1 MSSSIISTHDRAT
14 ASLTPRLSGEQLE
27 RRLEEL
33 LHQDRFAPPPDFVAT
48 DLVGDASLHA
58 RAELDPDGFWAEQAQ
73 TLHWDKPFTTVL
85 DDSNPPF
92 YRWFTDGKLNV
103 SYNCLDRHV
112 EAGHGGRVAFH
123 WAGEEGERRAI
134 TYAELH
140 REVQRL
146 ANALKGL
153 GVGKGDIV
161 GIYLPMIPEVVVS
174 MLACARIGAPHNVV
188 FGGFAPE
195 AVKERMEV
203 SHAKVL
209 ITVDGAR
216 RKGKTAPVKA
226 TVDAVMGGGPE
237 SLEHIVVVRHTG
249 IDTPMTQDRDVFYD
263 EILAAADPCCPA
275 EPMEAEHPLFILYS
289 SGSTAKPKGIV
300 HTSGGYL
307 TGVSSTHRYVFDLDP
322 ERDVFFCSAD
332 VGWITGHSY
341 IVYGP
346 LANGATSVMYEGA
359 PDYPDKAIWWEL
371 VERYGVTIFYTAPT
385 AIRACMK
392 WGAEHPNAHDLSSLR
407 LLGTV
412 GEPINPKAWLWYH
425 VVIGRER
432 CPIVDTWWQTE
443 TGQIMISP
451 LPGLTETKPGSATF
465 ALPGVL
471 ADVVDETTGESVQQ
485 GQGLLVL
492 KRPWPGML
500 RTLYGDDDRY
510 VETYFSRFGNAT
522 YLVGDA
528 AIRDPDG
535 YLWIVGRIDDVINVS
550 GHRLSTAEVESA
562 IVAHHN
568 VAEAAVVAQSDELTG
583 QAIVAY
589 VTLQGDLEG
598 TPEIEAQIR
607 EHVAAQI
614 GKLARPKRIL
624 WSEDLPKTRSGKIM
638 RRLLRDIAEGRTLGD
653 VTTLRDPT
661 VMAELQNKVAAAQ
674 SQEE

>member
-14 ASLTPRLSGEQLE
+14 ASSLAPLAGEQLE

-33 LHQDRFAPPPDFVAT
+33 LHQDRFAPPPEFVAT
-48 DLVGDASLHA
+48 ERVDDASLHA
-58 RAELDPDGFWAEQAQ
+58 RAELDPNAFWAEQARD
-73 TLHWDKPFTTVL
+73 LHWDKPFTTVL

-112 EAGHGGRVAFH
+112 EAGHGNRVAFH
-123 WAGEEGERRAI
+123 WAGEEGEQRAI

-146 ANALKGL
+146 ANALKEL

-161 GIYLPMIPEVVVS
+161 GIYLPMIPEVVVA

-226 TVDAVMGGGPE
+226 AVDAALGDLE

-263 EILAAADPCCPA
+263 EILAAADPFCPA

-289 SGSTAKPKGIV
+289 SGSTAKPKGIL

-332 VGWITGHSY
+332 VGWMTGHSY

-359 PDYPDKAIWWEL
+359 PDYPDKGIWWEL

-465 ALPGVL
+465 PLPGVL
-471 ADVVDETTGESVQQ
+471 ADVVDETTGESIEQ

-492 KRPWPGML
+492 KRPGPECCAPCTATTSATSRRTSRGSATTPTSSATPRSVTRTATCGSSAGSTTSSTSPGTASQQRRSSRRSS
-500 RTLYGDDDRY
+500 RTTTSPKPQSSPNQTNSPARRSSRTSPSR
-510 VETYFSRFGNAT
+510 ETSR
-522 YLVGDA
+522 VPQ
-528 AIRDPDG
+528 RSRP
-535 YLWIVGRIDDVINVS
+535 R
-550 GHRLSTAEVESA
+550 SA
-562 IVAHHN
+562 ITSPRKSASSPGQSASCGARTCPRH
-568 VAEAAVVAQSDELTG
+568 ARGRSCAAC
-583 QAIVAY
+583 
-589 VTLQGDLEG
+589 
-598 TPEIEAQIR
+598 
-607 EHVAAQI
+607 
-614 GKLARPKRIL
+614 
-624 WSEDLPKTRSGKIM
+624 
-638 RRLLRDIAEGRTLGD
+638 
-653 VTTLRDPT
+653 
-661 VMAELQNKVAAAQ
+661 
-674 SQEE
+674 